1 MRISWRPIVA
11 IILGVALGL
20 GGAHA
25 TFLGAWTLIPWALVA
40 LALGWRVI
48 WHSAALAGALYG
60 FALAFGWRVTW
71 PDAALAGSLYG
82 FALAFSFMIA
92 VYTGVD
98 SVTRKLSGFIVLG
111 LVGAVCGGV
120 LAAAASWGTA
130 RGKASA

>member
-1 MRISWRPIVA
+1 MWISWRPIAA
-11 IILGVALGL
+11 IILGIALGL

-25 TFLGAWTLIPWALVA
+25 TFLGAWTLIPWGLV
-40 LALGWRVI
+40 
-48 WHSAALAGALYG
+48 
-60 FALAFGWRVTW
+60 ALAFGWRVTW

-111 LVGAVCGGV
+111 LVGAVCGGA
-120 LAAAASWGTA
+120 LAVAASWALG
-130 RGKASA
+130 RRASNG